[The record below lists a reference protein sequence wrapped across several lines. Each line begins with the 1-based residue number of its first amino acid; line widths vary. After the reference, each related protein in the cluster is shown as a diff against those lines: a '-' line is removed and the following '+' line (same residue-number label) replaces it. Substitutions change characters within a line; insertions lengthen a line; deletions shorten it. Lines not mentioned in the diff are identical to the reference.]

1 VQNWWIFTPF
11 SLDAPMPAIAQ
22 LARPGSH
29 LIEAAPSG
37 DDQLARMVRI
47 HQPLVSEAEKA
58 TVSDERPVSIA
69 GDCCAVIAV
78 LAGVQ
83 RAGIDPMLVWLDA
96 HGDFNTHA
104 TTVSGFVGGMPL
116 AMLTGRG
123 DQTLLRADKL
133 PPLAD
138 TDVILA
144 DARDLDPAERGLL
157 QQSRV
162 THTHDFES
170 LVDRV
175 AGRPFHV
182 HFDADVIDAAEAPA
196 MAYPV
201 PGGPSVETLRRV
213 VTRLHETGN
222 LVSASMTP
230 WAFDRDTDGRTAAA
244 CWSIFSALVGEP

>member
-1 VQNWWIFTPF
+1 MQNWWIVTPYA
-11 SLDAPMPAIAQ
+11 LDTPVPAIAQ

-29 LIEAAPSG
+29 LIEATPSG

-58 TVSDERPVSIA
+58 AVSDERPVSIA

-78 LAGVQ
+78 IAGVQ
-83 RAGIDPMLVWLDA
+83 RSGIDPMVIWLDA
-96 HGDFNTHA
+96 HGDFNTHE
-104 TTVSGFVGGMPL
+104 TTVSGYVGGMAL

-123 DQTLLRADKL
+123 NQTLLKADKL

-138 TDVILA
+138 TDIILA
-144 DARDLDPAERGLL
+144 DARDLDPAERDLL
-157 QQSRV
+157 RQSRV
-162 THTHDFES
+162 THTGDFDS

-182 HFDADVIDAAEAPA
+182 HFDADVIDAADAPA
-196 MAYPV
+196 VTYPV

-213 VTRLHETGN
+213 ATRLRETGR

-230 WAFDRDTDGRTAAA
+230 WALDRDTDGRTAEA
-244 CWSIFSALVGEP
+244 CWSVFSALVGE